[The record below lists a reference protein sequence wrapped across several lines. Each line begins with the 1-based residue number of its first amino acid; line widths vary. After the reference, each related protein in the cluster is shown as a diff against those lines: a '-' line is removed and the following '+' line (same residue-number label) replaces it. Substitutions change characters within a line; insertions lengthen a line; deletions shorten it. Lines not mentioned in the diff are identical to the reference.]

1 MLRIRQRGGGRTF
14 KKQRLRLRRR
24 GRDTAPA
31 YAVKLQNV
39 AEHMSVISLN
49 VDQFAFEQLDMI
61 TSMTIHDNG

>member
-1 MLRIRQRGGGRTF
+1 
-14 KKQRLRLRRR
+14 
-24 GRDTAPA
+24 
-31 YAVKLQNV
+31 LQNV